1 MGIGKDEGEDVE
13 MGCEERRRRVFIYIE
28 GRIQFQSMV
37 EFDRVGFFGGIE
49 MDGR

>member
-1 MGIGKDEGEDVE
+1 
-13 MGCEERRRRVFIYIE
+13 MGCEERRRRVFIYTGKDSI
-28 GRIQFQSMV
+28 QSMV